1 MLHKDVFEELMSE
14 EELKERGMNRSMT
27 HVDFMVGSEDLEIT
41 GITHDGREIPVFRS
55 GNFAF

>member
-1 MLHKDVFEELMSE
+1 MSE
-14 EELKERGMNRSMT
+14 EELKARGRNTSMT
-27 HVDFMVGSEDLEIT
+27 HVDFMIGSSDLEIT